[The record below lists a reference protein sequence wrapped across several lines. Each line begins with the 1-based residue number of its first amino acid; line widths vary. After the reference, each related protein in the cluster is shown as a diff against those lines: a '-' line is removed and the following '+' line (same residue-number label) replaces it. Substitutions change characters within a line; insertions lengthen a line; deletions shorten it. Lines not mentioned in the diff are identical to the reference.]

1 MNTNWAFQEPIDF
14 EHKQYIL
21 LAYLQKIEKEL
32 NNFKLYPNFQFL
44 SLHLANINLL
54 LQKGQ
59 YLSLTKNIKEKDE
72 EILISDLVSQEIPL
86 LSKQDILELYKICK
100 FSSEKLQTFFEHAKA
115 IWELVNDSVSLS
127 VIKNEKNFEKKQ
139 GLFIIEQKYKK
150 YLYEFIVKQIKK
162 EVVDNKCCVKKIC
175 EIQDF
180 KLKPDFFENKKTLIK
195 NLKEP
200 NVYNNL
206 ILFKVNHNNNF
217 PYNETLLP
225 ITKRKILNYILQSKI
240 INYVKLTKSI

>member
-139 GLFIIEQKYKK
+139 GLFIIEQK
-150 YLYEFIVKQIKK
+150 
-162 EVVDNKCCVKKIC
+162 D
-175 EIQDF
+175 
-180 KLKPDFFENKKTLIK
+180 K
-195 NLKEP
+195 NT
-200 NVYNNL
+200 YMS
-206 ILFKVNHNNNF
+206 
-217 PYNETLLP
+217 LL
-225 ITKRKILNYILQSKI
+225 
-240 INYVKLTKSI
+240 